1 MTNQTYRGGCLC
13 GAVTYRIDGPM
24 RDVVACH
31 CGQCRK
37 TSGHYVSATA
47 VRAEDL
53 TVTEDGAL
61 NWFRSSEAAE
71 RGFCRVCGSSLFWR
85 RMGGD
90 EVSVMA
96 GGLDGPTGLTTTTHI
111 FVQDAGDYYDVPA
124 APRTLDHGAH
134 GLKPTGG

>member
-1 MTNQTYRGGCLC
+1 MTNQTHRGGCLC

-31 CGQCRK
+31 CRQCRK

-47 VRAEDL
+47 VRAENL
-53 TVTEDGAL
+53 TVSEDGAL
-61 NWFRSSEAAE
+61 RWFRSSAAAE
-71 RGFCRVCGSSLFWR
+71 RGFCGVCGSNLFWR
-85 RMGGD
+85 RIGGD

-96 GGLDGPTGLTTTTHI
+96 GGLDGPTGLTTAAHI
-111 FVQDAGDYYDVPA
+111 FVQDAGDYYDIPA
-124 APRTLDHGAH
+124 GPRTLDHGAH